1 MKRDLD
7 NIDLRGAFREEPER
21 CHRALMD
28 AARSAGEE
36 TKTMKRKFPVAIL
49 VAAILTLMTTV
60 AIAEGWN
67 VLAFLGIQPDSEAS
81 QLVQPVSSSA
91 KVDNCTIRIDSAVTD
106 GEYMAFD
113 WTVTNTKPETPI
125 YLRIER
131 FTGNGLEIYA
141 DGTDGFDNQWLPG
154 WCNDGAMMDGE
165 WARVPDGVTG
175 DTLHVEMVIG
185 VYTPEKPVYQME
197 GFDEEAIRQKWDE
210 GYYVIVDGDG
220 MIFYDE
226 EEQRLAWGF
235 PGAVLDYEA
244 QGLIRSE
251 MTVSFDLDLKAARAS
266 VRRPELPE
274 PVVKDGATLAVQSIA
289 ISPLQTRIVATFTP
303 ENASYEDIV
312 AWCRNADFAFYDGE
326 GNRMNHWDICLMPQW
341 EVTVEEASDG
351 TWFRQLDCN
360 LIEVQSS
367 LPDTVY
373 LVYQTGSG
381 FRTELP
387 VTLK

>member
-1 MKRDLD
+1 MKRDFE
-7 NIDLRGAFREEPER
+7 NIDLRSAFREEPER

-28 AARSAGEE
+28 AARSVGEE
-36 TKTMKRKFPVAIL
+36 TKAMKRKFPVAIL
-49 VAAILTLMTTV
+49 VAAMLTLMTTV

-67 VLAFLGIQPDSEAS
+67 VLAFLGLQPDSDA
-81 QLVQPVSSSA
+81 QTLMQPVSASA
-91 KVDNCTIRIDSAVTD
+91 KVDNCTIRIDSAITD
-106 GEYMAFD
+106 GEYLAFD
-113 WTVTNTKPETPI
+113 WTVTNTKPETPV
-125 YLRIER
+125 YLRIEQ
-131 FTGNGLEIYA
+131 FTGNGEKIYA

-154 WCNDGAMMDGE
+154 WCNDGSMTDGE

-185 VYTPEKPVYQME
+185 VYTPEKPVYQMV
-197 GFDEEAIRQKWDE
+197 GFDEEAIRQKWAE

-226 EEQRLAWGF
+226 EEKRLVWGF

-244 QGLIRSE
+244 QGLARSE
-251 MTVSFDLDLKAARAS
+251 MTVAFDLDLKAARAS
-266 VRRPELPE
+266 VRRPEPPK
-274 PVVKDGATLAVQSIA
+274 PVVKDGTTLAVQSIA

-312 AWCRNADFAFYDGE
+312 AWCQKADFVFCDGA
-326 GNRMNHWDICLMPQW
+326 GNVMNHWDICLMPLY
-341 EVTVEEASDG
+341 EVTVKEASDG

-387 VTLK
+387 VPLK

>member
-28 AARSAGEE
+28 AARSVGEE

-67 VLAFLGIQPDSEAS
+67 VLAFLGIQPDSGAS
-81 QLVQPVSSSA
+81 QLVQPVSASA

-113 WTVTNTKPETPI
+113 WTVTNTKPETPV

-131 FTGNGLEIYA
+131 FTGNGEKIYA

-175 DTLHVEMVIG
+175 DTLHVELVIG
-185 VYTPEKPVYQME
+185 VYTPEKPVYQMA
-197 GFDEEAIRQKWDE
+197 GFDEEAIRQKWGE

-220 MIFYDE
+220 MIFCDE
-226 EEQRLAWGF
+226 EGLFQGW
-235 PGAVLDYEA
+235 PGPVLDYEA
-244 QGLIRSE
+244 QGLLRSE
-251 MTVSFDLDLKAARAS
+251 MTVAFDLDLKAARAS

-274 PVVKDGATLAVQSIA
+274 PVVKDGTTLAVQSIA

-303 ENASYEDIV
+303 ENASYEEIV
-312 AWCRNADFAFYDGE
+312 AWCQKADFAFCDAV
-326 GNRMNHWDICLMPQW
+326 GNEIPHWDLCLMPQW
-341 EVTVEEASDG
+341 EVTVEEAPDG

-360 LIEVQSS
+360 LIEVQDD

-387 VTLK
+387 VSLK